1 METRRGNEFNRE
13 WMKRAD
19 LFDQRTRRVEGDLMM
34 KVFKVTFHMN
44 NGEVLDFELKRPAT
58 YDVYKKI
65 EEANHWF
72 KLNNEIINLLNV
84 NSIHVETE

>member
-1 METRRGNEFNRE
+1 
-13 WMKRAD
+13 MKRAD

-58 YDVYKKI
+58 YDVYKKL
-65 EEANHWF
+65 
-72 KLNNEIINLLNV
+72 KKPIIGL
-84 NSIHVETE
+84 S

>member
-1 METRRGNEFNRE
+1 
-13 WMKRAD
+13 
-19 LFDQRTRRVEGDLMM
+19 MM

-84 NSIHVETE
+84 NSIHVANYELPSIYSCVRVCQ

>member
-1 METRRGNEFNRE
+1 MTSEQEE
-13 WMKRAD
+13 WKVI
-19 LFDQRTRRVEGDLMM
+19 FMM

>member
-1 METRRGNEFNRE
+1 
-13 WMKRAD
+13 MKRAD

-58 YDVYKKI
+58 YDIKKKI

>member
-1 METRRGNEFNRE
+1 MNRE
-13 WMKRAD
+13 RMKRAD

>member
-1 METRRGNEFNRE
+1 MISEQEE
-13 WMKRAD
+13 WKVI
-19 LFDQRTRRVEGDLMM
+19 FMM